1 MQNFYF
7 LINYFILLFI
17 FAKNNFAQS
26 QNNPD
31 EIIDKLPLLD
41 FKLNFKHY
49 SGYLQISKTKF
60 LHYML
65 TNSKNNP
72 EKDPVIFWYNGG
84 PGCSSLLGLFTELG
98 PYLLNKDGSKLIE
111 NPHSWNNNASVVFIE
126 SPAGVGFSY
135 ATDGNVATNDNIA
148 ADDNYLAIKQF
159 FKKYPKFLKNDIFI
173 TGESYAGIYL
183 PMLTSLIVKGMSKFK
198 INLKGLA
205 IGNPYLNKK
214 IDYESNLIYA
224 YGHGVVDEELWQS
237 VKKDCCKGCVDGCD
251 IENLV
256 GRCSNSAI
264 QIYNSFFNG
273 NINAYDIY
281 RNCGNSPNA
290 SSYQKYDMFSRAAFR
305 LKNMA
310 KLAKKAKLNIME
322 EDTRRVKRDDGS
334 SFDPSLVPCL
344 AGK

>member
-1 MQNFYF
+1 MVV
-7 LINYFILLFI
+7 
-17 FAKNNFAQS
+17 
-26 QNNPD
+26 
-31 EIIDKLPLLD
+31 
-41 FKLNFKHY
+41 
-49 SGYLQISKTKF
+49 SK
-60 LHYML
+60 
-65 TNSKNNP
+65 
-72 EKDPVIFWYNGG
+72 
-84 PGCSSLLGLFTELG
+84 ELG

-159 FKKYPKFLKNDIFI
+159 FKKYPKFLKNDIYI

-251 IENLV
+251 IEKLV
-256 GRCSNSAI
+256 GSCSTNAI

-290 SSYQKYDMFSRAAFR
+290 SSYQKYDMFSRADFR

-310 KLAKKAKLNIME
+310 KLAKKARLNIME

-344 AGK
+344 AVMKALHIPVSQNIRWSFCTDSVSSVNGYQIIQVRGVGHMVPQWAPARAEYIIKQFMNNLPI

>member
-1 MQNFYF
+1 
-7 LINYFILLFI
+7 
-17 FAKNNFAQS
+17 
-26 QNNPD
+26 
-31 EIIDKLPLLD
+31 
-41 FKLNFKHY
+41 
-49 SGYLQISKTKF
+49 
-60 LHYML
+60 ML

-159 FKKYPKFLKNDIFI
+159 FKKYPKFLKNDVYI

-214 IDYESNLIYA
+214 LDYESTLIYA
-224 YGHGVVDEELWQS
+224 YGHGIVDEELWQS
-237 VKKDCCKGCVDGCD
+237 VKKDCCRGCIGTVIILMSSITVLARDVRKNIVFCFVTGFQKPFGVRIGKSTGTDFGCHD
-251 IENLV
+251 PFLSYV
-256 GRCSNSAI
+256 
-264 QIYNSFFNG
+264 
-273 NINAYDIY
+273 
-281 RNCGNSPNA
+281 
-290 SSYQKYDMFSRAAFR
+290 SSLHHPSSSLSII
-305 LKNMA
+305 LK
-310 KLAKKAKLNIME
+310 
-322 EDTRRVKRDDGS
+322 V
-334 SFDPSLVPCL
+334 
-344 AGK
+344 